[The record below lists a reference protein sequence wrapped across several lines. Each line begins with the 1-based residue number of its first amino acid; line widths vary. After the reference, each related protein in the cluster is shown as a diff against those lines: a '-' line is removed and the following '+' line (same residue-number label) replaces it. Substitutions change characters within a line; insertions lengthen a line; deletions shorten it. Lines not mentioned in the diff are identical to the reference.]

1 MTNQDENNNTGH
13 NVPPVD
19 SATIT
24 RTTTLAVSFVLMALS
39 IVNQYLTANGHNP
52 LAIDQATVVQVVTY
66 VCGLA
71 AAIWAWWKP
80 NHFTE
85 KARETYTIAKVLQED
100 KLLEEAKKKYIYSNQ
115 TVQKLAQQ
123 TTQSEQAATAEQNTQ
138 ATTTAT
144 ETAQTTEQTTP
155 QATAQTAQ
163 SNDLNTIIQQLQK

>member
-1 MTNQDENNNTGH
+1 MNDQQEENNNNTGH

-24 RTTTLAVSFVLMALS
+24 RTTTLAISFVLMALS

-66 VCGLA
+66 ICGLA

-123 TTQSEQAATAEQNTQ
+123 TTEQTTDTQ
-138 ATTTAT
+138 ATTATTAT
-144 ETAQTTEQTTP
+144 E
-155 QATAQTAQ
+155 QATQPAQ
-163 SNDLNTIIQQLQK
+163 SNDLTDIIQQLQK

>member
-1 MTNQDENNNTGH
+1 MTNQDENNNKH
-13 NVPPVD
+13 DVPPVD

-123 TTQSEQAATAEQNTQ
+123 TTEQTAEQTTATTQSEQTVPE
-138 ATTTAT
+138 TTAT
-144 ETAQTTEQTTP
+144 TTEQTT
-155 QATAQTAQ
+155 AQTTQ

>member
-1 MTNQDENNNTGH
+1 MNEQDNNNGH

-66 VCGLA
+66 LCGLA

-100 KLLEEAKKKYIYSNQ
+100 KLLEEAKKEYIYSNQ

-123 TTQSEQAATAEQNTQ
+123 TTEQATDAQETTAQ
-138 ATTTAT
+138 ATTT
-144 ETAQTTEQTTP
+144 TEQP
-155 QATAQTAQ
+155 AQ
-163 SNDLNTIIQQLQK
+163 SNDLTDIIQQLQK

>member
-1 MTNQDENNNTGH
+1 MNDQDNNNTGH

-80 NHFTE
+80 NHFTV

-100 KLLEEAKKKYIYSNQ
+100 KLLEEAKKKYVYSNQ

-123 TTQSEQAATAEQNTQ
+123 TTQSEQASTTAATESTSTTAEQQ
-138 ATTTAT
+138 TA
-144 ETAQTTEQTTP
+144 
-155 QATAQTAQ
+155 QATATTQPAQ
-163 SNDLNTIIQQLQK
+163 SNDLTDIIQQLQK

>member
-1 MTNQDENNNTGH
+1 MNGQTQDENNNTGH

-19 SATIT
+19 NATIT
-24 RTTTLAVSFVLMALS
+24 RTTTLAISFVLMALS

-66 VCGLA
+66 ICGLA
-71 AAIWAWWKP
+71 AAVWAWWKP
-80 NHFTE
+80 NHFTQ

-123 TTQSEQAATAEQNTQ
+123 TTEQAQEETTAPQ
-138 ATTTAT
+138 TTTK
-144 ETAQTTEQTTP
+144 P
-155 QATAQTAQ
+155 AQ
-163 SNDLNTIIQQLQK
+163 SNNLNDIIQQLQK

>member
-1 MTNQDENNNTGH
+1 MTNQDENNNTEH

-123 TTQSEQAATAEQNTQ
+123 TTEQTATAEQNTQ
-138 ATTTAT
+138 ATTT

-155 QATAQTAQ
+155 QATTTESAQ

>member
-1 MTNQDENNNTGH
+1 MSDQEENNSGH

-66 VCGLA
+66 VCGLLA
-71 AAIWAWWKP
+71 AVWAWWKP

-100 KLLEEAKKKYIYSNQ
+100 KLLEEAKKKYVYSNQ

-123 TTQSEQAATAEQNTQ
+123 TTDTKPQD
-138 ATTTAT
+138 TTAT
-144 ETAQTTEQTTP
+144 TQTTTQTEQTAQ
-155 QATAQTAQ
+155 QATQQPQQ
-163 SNDLNTIIQQLQK
+163 SNNDLSDIIQQLQK